1 MDIIEKAKSL
11 NLPFGQYIIIGAGI
25 LQALGLRDTND
36 IDVVVTE
43 SLFEKLKA
51 SGKYKEDVK
60 YNKKFLVADDVE
72 IIMPLSWADYSTTTE
87 EAIKTALVIEGI
99 PFLNIQETIKF
110 KTALGR
116 EQDFKDIELLKNY
129 ARAKNN

>member
-72 IIMPLSWADYSTTTE
+72 ITMPLSWADYSTTTE